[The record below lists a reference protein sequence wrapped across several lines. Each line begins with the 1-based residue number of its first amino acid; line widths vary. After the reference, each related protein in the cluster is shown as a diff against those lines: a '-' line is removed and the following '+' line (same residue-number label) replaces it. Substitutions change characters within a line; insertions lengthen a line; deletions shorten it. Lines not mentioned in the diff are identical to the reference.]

1 MSIIRIDCLCTGL
14 TTKEPLTHLSLVFVW
29 LFSNVQK
36 RSLQVFTWN
45 LETCPS
51 QQRGGSNFKVEKTCL
66 LLIHIKE
73 KQTKRRHRWYRR
85 IISILVKAG
94 CQALIE
100 IYNPELDLVAAN
112 KSVYRYLASLG
123 WNFSR
128 SWSRTV
134 AGDGLGNRMDMVIP
148 SSLELYRICST
159 RQWPI
164 FGETSVFLRL

>member
-73 KQTKRRHRWYRR
+73 KQTKAPPQMVGTPIAGSFPYGWKQGARLWLKSTTLNL
-85 IISILVKAG
+85 ISLPPTNLSTG
-94 CQALIE
+94 TL
-100 IYNPELDLVAAN
+100 L
-112 KSVYRYLASLG
+112 RLAET
-123 WNFSR
+123 FQ
-128 SWSRTV
+128 
-134 AGDGLGNRMDMVIP
+134 GLGLEQLQVMAWETGWTWW
-148 SSLELYRICST
+148 SLH
-159 RQWPI
+159 P
-164 FGETSVFLRL
+164 